1 MSLIQITLAI
11 TNNTDGLNL
20 LINLMLDK
28 FHNLTSDLLSMVS
41 VMLRPACLDI
51 MVLVGARPHINT
63 FKF

>member
-20 LINLMLDK
+20 LIYLMLDK
-28 FHNLTSDLLSMVS
+28 FLNLTFDLLSMVS
-41 VMLRPACLDI
+41 VMFRPTCLDI

-63 FKF
+63 FNL

>member
-41 VMLRPACLDI
+41 VMFRPACLDI
-51 MVLVGARPHINT
+51 MVLVDARPHINT
-63 FKF
+63 LNL